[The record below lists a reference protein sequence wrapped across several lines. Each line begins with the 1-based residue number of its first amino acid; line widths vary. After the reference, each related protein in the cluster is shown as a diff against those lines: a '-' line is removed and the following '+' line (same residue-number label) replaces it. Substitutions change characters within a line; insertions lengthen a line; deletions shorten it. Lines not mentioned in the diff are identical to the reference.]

1 MCANREYRS
10 VLEQVRA
17 EDLINKSKF
26 IANTKHVLSE
36 EEAIAFI
43 NEMKDKY
50 KDATHNVSAY
60 IINSNIPT
68 KRYDEDG
75 EPQGSSARPILSV
88 MEMEGL
94 SNIVCV
100 VTRYFGG
107 IKLGVGGLVRAYSGA
122 FKKSIEG
129 QIYDYGSFLKYRLN
143 FPYAEFDKIKNYLS
157 HTVYDLDNLEY
168 MENISADI
176 YVKEEDSEEL
186 LETLKN
192 LSNRELDYEFADEYI
207 KAHIDK
213 RIVK

>member
-10 VLEQVRA
+10 ILEQVSA

-26 IANTKHVLSE
+26 IANTKHVVSE

-129 QIYDYGSFLKYRLN
+129 QIYDYGSFLKYKLT

-176 YVKEEDSEEL
+176 YIKEEDSEEF

>member
-1 MCANREYRS
+1 MCANKEYRS
-10 VLEQVRA
+10 VLEQVSA
-17 EDLINKSKF
+17 ENLINKSKF
-26 IANTKHVLSE
+26 IANTKHVMSE
-36 EEAIAFI
+36 EEAVAFI

>member
-1 MCANREYRS
+1 MCANKEYRS
-10 VLEQVRA
+10 VLEQVSA

-43 NEMKDKY
+43 NQMKDKY

-88 MEMEGL
+88 MEMVGL

-107 IKLGVGGLVRAYSGA
+107 IKLGVGGLVRAYLGA

-129 QIYDYGSFLKYRLN
+129 KIYDYGSFLKYRLN

-176 YVKEEDSEEL
+176 YIKEEDSEEF
-186 LETLKN
+186 LEMLKN

>member
-1 MCANREYRS
+1 MCANKEYRS
-10 VLEQVRA
+10 VLEQVSA

-43 NEMKDKY
+43 NQMKDKY

-129 QIYDYGSFLKYRLN
+129 QIYDYGSFLKYKLT

-176 YVKEEDSEEL
+176 YIKEEDSEEL

>member
-1 MCANREYRS
+1 MCANKEYRS
-10 VLEQVRA
+10 VLEQVSA

-26 IANTKHVLSE
+26 IANTKHVVSE
-36 EEAIAFI
+36 EEVIAFI

-129 QIYDYGSFLKYRLN
+129 QIYDYGSFLKYKLT

-176 YVKEEDSEEL
+176 YIKEEDSEEL

>member
-1 MCANREYRS
+1 MCVNKEYRS
-10 VLEQVRA
+10 VLEQVSA

-129 QIYDYGSFLKYRLN
+129 QIYDYGSFLKYKLT

-176 YVKEEDSEEL
+176 YIKEEDSEEL

>member
-1 MCANREYRS
+1 MCANKEYKS
-10 VLEQVRA
+10 VLEQVSA

-43 NEMKDKY
+43 NQMKDKY

-176 YVKEEDSEEL
+176 YIKEEDSEEF

>member
-1 MCANREYRS
+1 MCANKEYRS
-10 VLEQVRA
+10 VLEQVSA

-26 IANTKHVLSE
+26 IANTKHVMSE

-43 NEMKDKY
+43 NQMKDKY

-176 YVKEEDSEEL
+176 YIKEEDSEEL

>member
-1 MCANREYRS
+1 MCANKEYKS
-10 VLEQVRA
+10 VLELVCA

-26 IANTKHVLSE
+26 IANTKHVTSE

-50 KDATHNVSAY
+50 RDATHNVSAY

-107 IKLGVGGLVRAYSGA
+107 IKLGVGGLVRAYSGT

-176 YVKEEDSEEL
+176 YIKEEDSEEL

>member
-1 MCANREYRS
+1 MCANKEYRS
-10 VLEQVRA
+10 VLEQVSA

-43 NEMKDKY
+43 NQMKDKY

-107 IKLGVGGLVRAYSGA
+107 IKLGVGGLVRAYLGA

-129 QIYDYGSFLKYRLN
+129 KIYDYGSFLKYKLT

-176 YVKEEDSEEL
+176 YIKGEDSEEL

>member
-1 MCANREYRS
+1 MCANKEYRS
-10 VLEQVRA
+10 VLELVRA

-26 IANTKHVLSE
+26 IAHTKHVVSE

-43 NEMKDKY
+43 NEMKEKY
-50 KDATHNVSAY
+50 KDATHNVSSY
-60 IINSNIPT
+60 IINSNIPI

-129 QIYDYGSFLKYRLN
+129 KIYDYGSFLKYRLT

-157 HTVYDLDNLEY
+157 HTVYDLDNIEY
-168 MENISADI
+168 MENISAHI
-176 YVKEEDSEEL
+176 YIKEEDSEEI
-186 LETLKN
+186 LETLLN
-192 LSNRELDYEFADEYI
+192 IANRELDYEYEDEYI
-207 KAHIDK
+207 LAHVDK

>member
-1 MCANREYRS
+1 MCANKEYRS
-10 VLEQVRA
+10 VMEQVIA

-122 FKKSIEG
+122 FKKSIED
-129 QIYDYGSFLKYRLN
+129 QIYDYGSFLKYKLT

-176 YVKEEDSEEL
+176 YIKEEDSEEL

>member
-10 VLEQVRA
+10 VLEQVSA

-129 QIYDYGSFLKYRLN
+129 QIYDYGSFLKYKLT

-176 YVKEEDSEEL
+176 YIKEEDSEEF

>member
-1 MCANREYRS
+1 MCANKEYRS
-10 VLEQVRA
+10 VMEQVSA

-26 IANTKHVLSE
+26 IANTKHVMSE

-60 IINSNIPT
+60 IINSSIPT

-129 QIYDYGSFLKYRLN
+129 QIYDYGSFLKYKLT

-168 MENISADI
+168 MGNISADI
-176 YVKEEDSEEL
+176 YIKEEDSEEL

>member
-1 MCANREYRS
+1 MCANKEYKS
-10 VLEQVRA
+10 VLEQVSA

-43 NEMKDKY
+43 NQMKDKY

-60 IINSNIPT
+60 IINGNIPI

-176 YVKEEDSEEL
+176 YIKEEDSEEL

>member
-1 MCANREYRS
+1 MCANKEYRS
-10 VLEQVRA
+10 VLEQVSA

-26 IANTKHVLSE
+26 IANTKHVMSE

-60 IINSNIPT
+60 IINSKIPT

-157 HTVYDLDNLEY
+157 HTVYDLDNLKY

-176 YVKEEDSEEL
+176 YIKEEDSEEL

>member
-1 MCANREYRS
+1 MSVNNEYKS
-10 VLEQVRA
+10 VLELVSA

-26 IANTKHVLSE
+26 IANTKHVTSE
-36 EEAIAFI
+36 DEAIAFI
-43 NEMKDKY
+43 NDMKEKY

-60 IINSNIPT
+60 IINGSIPI

-75 EPQGSSARPILSV
+75 EPQGSSARPILGV
-88 MEMEGL
+88 MDVEGL

-122 FKKSIEG
+122 FKKSTQG
-129 QIYDYGSFLKYRLN
+129 NIYDYGSFLKYKLT
-143 FPYAEFDKIKNYLS
+143 FPYAEFDKIKNHLS

-176 YVKEEDSEEL
+176 YIKEEDSEEL

-192 LSNRELDYEFADEYI
+192 LANRELDYEFEDEYI

>member
-1 MCANREYRS
+1 MCANKEYKS
-10 VLEQVRA
+10 VLEQVSA

-43 NEMKDKY
+43 NQMKDKY

-176 YVKEEDSEEL
+176 YIKEEDSEEL

>member
-1 MCANREYRS
+1 MSANNEYKS
-10 VLEQVRA
+10 VLELVSA

-26 IANTKHVLSE
+26 IANTKHVTSE
-36 EEAIAFI
+36 DEAIAFI
-43 NEMKDKY
+43 NEMKEKY
-50 KDATHNVSAY
+50 NDATHNVSAY
-60 IINSNIPT
+60 IVNGSIPI

-75 EPQGSSARPILSV
+75 EPQGSSARPILGV

-129 QIYDYGSFLKYRLN
+129 NIYDYGSFLKYRLT
-143 FPYAEFDKIKNYLS
+143 FPYAEFDKIKNHLS

-176 YVKEEDSEEL
+176 YIKEEDSEEL

-192 LSNRELDYEFADEYI
+192 LANRELDYEFEDEYI

>member
-1 MCANREYRS
+1 MCANKEYRS
-10 VLEQVRA
+10 VLEQVSA

-26 IANTKHVLSE
+26 MANTKHVMSE

-129 QIYDYGSFLKYRLN
+129 QIYDYGSFLKYKLN

-176 YVKEEDSEEL
+176 YIKEEDSEEL

>member
-10 VLEQVRA
+10 VLEQVSA

-26 IANTKHVLSE
+26 IANTKHVMSE

-129 QIYDYGSFLKYRLN
+129 QIYDYGSFLKYKLT

-176 YVKEEDSEEL
+176 YIKEEDSEEL

>member
-1 MCANREYRS
+1 MCANKEYRS
-10 VLEQVRA
+10 VLEQVSA

-26 IANTKHVLSE
+26 IANTKHVVSE

-60 IINSNIPT
+60 IINSKIPT

-129 QIYDYGSFLKYRLN
+129 QIYDYGSFLKYRLT

-157 HTVYDLDNLEY
+157 HTVYDLDNLKY

-176 YVKEEDSEEL
+176 YIKEEDSEEL

>member
-1 MCANREYRS
+1 MCANKEYRS
-10 VLEQVRA
+10 VLEQVSA

-129 QIYDYGSFLKYRLN
+129 QIYDYGSFLKYKLT

-176 YVKEEDSEEL
+176 YIKEEDSEEF

-192 LSNRELDYEFADEYI
+192 LSKRELDYEFADEYI

>member
-1 MCANREYRS
+1 MCANKEYRS
-10 VLEQVRA
+10 VLEQVSA

-26 IANTKHVLSE
+26 IANTKHVMSE

-129 QIYDYGSFLKYRLN
+129 QIYDYGSFLKYKLR

-176 YVKEEDSEEL
+176 YIKEEDSEEL

>member
-1 MCANREYRS
+1 M
-10 VLEQVRA
+10 EQVSA

-176 YVKEEDSEEL
+176 YIKEEDSEEF

>member
-1 MCANREYRS
+1 MFANNEYKS
-10 VLEQVRA
+10 VLELVSA

-26 IANTKHVLSE
+26 IANTKHVTSE
-36 EEAIAFI
+36 DEAIAFI
-43 NEMKDKY
+43 NEMKEKY

-60 IINSNIPT
+60 IINGSIPI

-75 EPQGSSARPILSV
+75 EPQGSSARPILGV
-88 MEMEGL
+88 MELEGL

-129 QIYDYGSFLKYRLN
+129 KIYDYSSFFKYRLT
-143 FPYAEFDKIKNYLS
+143 FPYAEFDKIKNHLS

-168 MENISADI
+168 MENIRADI
-176 YVKEEDSEEL
+176 YIKEEDSEEL

-192 LSNRELDYEFADEYI
+192 LANRELDYEFEDEYI

>member
-122 FKKSIEG
+122 FKKSIED
-129 QIYDYGSFLKYRLN
+129 QIYDYGSFLKYKLT

-168 MENISADI
+168 MENISC
-176 YVKEEDSEEL
+176 L
-186 LETLKN
+186 LYT
-192 LSNRELDYEFADEYI
+192 SPSPR
-207 KAHIDK
+207 DK
-213 RIVK
+213 RQSRMPSSA

>member
-10 VLEQVRA
+10 ILEQVSA

-129 QIYDYGSFLKYRLN
+129 QIYDYGSFLKYKLT

-176 YVKEEDSEEL
+176 YIKEEDSEEL

>member
-1 MCANREYRS
+1 MCANKEYRS
-10 VLEQVRA
+10 VLEQVSA

-26 IANTKHVLSE
+26 IANTKHVMSE

-43 NEMKDKY
+43 NQMKDKY

-129 QIYDYGSFLKYRLN
+129 QIYDYGSFLKYKLT

-176 YVKEEDSEEL
+176 YIKEEDSEEL

>member
-1 MCANREYRS
+1 MCANKEYRS
-10 VLEQVRA
+10 VLEQVSA

-26 IANTKHVLSE
+26 IANTKHVMSE
-36 EEAIAFI
+36 EEAVAFI
-43 NEMKDKY
+43 NEMKDKD

-129 QIYDYGSFLKYRLN
+129 QIYDYGSFLKYKLT

-176 YVKEEDSEEL
+176 YIKEEDSEEF

-192 LSNRELDYEFADEYI
+192 LSSRELDYEFADEYI

>member
-1 MCANREYRS
+1 MSVNNEYKS
-10 VLEQVRA
+10 VLELVSA

-26 IANTKHVLSE
+26 IANTKHVTSE
-36 EEAIAFI
+36 DEAIAFI
-43 NEMKDKY
+43 NEMKEKY

-60 IINSNIPT
+60 IINGSIPT

-75 EPQGSSARPILSV
+75 EPQGSSARPILGV
-88 MEMEGL
+88 MDVEGL

-129 QIYDYGSFLKYRLN
+129 HIYDYGSFLKYRLT
-143 FPYAEFDKIKNYLS
+143 FPYAEFDKIKNHLS

-176 YVKEEDSEEL
+176 YIKEEDSEEL

-192 LSNRELDYEFADEYI
+192 LANRELDYEFGDEYI

>member
-1 MCANREYRS
+1 MCANKEYRS
-10 VLEQVRA
+10 VLEQVSA

-36 EEAIAFI
+36 EEAIVFI

-129 QIYDYGSFLKYRLN
+129 QIYDYGSFLKYRLT

-176 YVKEEDSEEL
+176 YIKEEDSEEL

>member
-10 VLEQVRA
+10 VLEQVSA

-129 QIYDYGSFLKYRLN
+129 QIYDYGSFLKYKLT

-176 YVKEEDSEEL
+176 YIKEEDSEEL

>member
-1 MCANREYRS
+1 MCANKEYRS
-10 VLEQVRA
+10 VLEQVSA

>member
-1 MCANREYRS
+1 MSVNKEYKS
-10 VLEQVRA
+10 VLELVSA

-26 IANTKHVLSE
+26 IANTKHVTSE
-36 EEAIAFI
+36 DEAIAFI
-43 NEMKDKY
+43 NEMKEKY

-60 IINSNIPT
+60 IINGSIPI

-75 EPQGSSARPILSV
+75 EPQGSSARPILGV

-122 FKKSIEG
+122 FKKNILG
-129 QIYDYGSFLKYRLN
+129 HIYDYGSFLKYKLT
-143 FPYAEFDKIKNYLS
+143 FSYAEFDKIKNHLS

-176 YVKEEDSEEL
+176 YIKEEDSEEL
-186 LETLKN
+186 LKTLKN
-192 LSNRELDYEFADEYI
+192 LANRELDYEFEDEYI

>member
-1 MCANREYRS
+1 M
-10 VLEQVRA
+10 EQVSA

-129 QIYDYGSFLKYRLN
+129 QIYDYGSFLKYKLT

-176 YVKEEDSEEL
+176 YIKEEDSEEL

>member
-1 MCANREYRS
+1 MCVNKEYRS
-10 VLEQVRA
+10 VLEQVSA

-129 QIYDYGSFLKYRLN
+129 QIYDYGSFLKYKLT

-176 YVKEEDSEEL
+176 YIKEEDSEEI

-192 LSNRELDYEFADEYI
+192 FSNRELDYEFADEYI

>member
-10 VLEQVRA
+10 ILEQVSA

-26 IANTKHVLSE
+26 IANTKHVMSE

-129 QIYDYGSFLKYRLN
+129 QIYDYGRFLKYRLN

-176 YVKEEDSEEL
+176 YIKEEDSEEL

>member
-1 MCANREYRS
+1 MCVNKEYRS
-10 VLEQVRA
+10 VLEQVSA

-43 NEMKDKY
+43 NQMKDKY

-176 YVKEEDSEEL
+176 YIKEEDSEEF
-186 LETLKN
+186 LEMLKN

>member
-1 MCANREYRS
+1 MCANKEYRS
-10 VLEQVRA
+10 VLEQVSA

-26 IANTKHVLSE
+26 IANTKHVMSE

-129 QIYDYGSFLKYRLN
+129 QIYDYGSFLKYRLT

-176 YVKEEDSEEL
+176 YINEEDSEEL

-192 LSNRELDYEFADEYI
+192 LANRELDYEFADEYI